1 MKIVF
6 KKRTSNKLRSRLK
19 SKLRVRKKVNGTAER
34 PRLNVFRSSKH
45 MYAQL
50 VDDVTG
56 NTLAEAST
64 QSLKMKTKAGNVEAA
79 KAVGAEIAKKAQ
91 AKNIENAV
99 FDRNGFLYHGRI
111 KALADS
117 AREAGLKF

>member
-6 KKRTSNKLRSRLK
+6 KKRTSPKLRSRLK
-19 SKLRVRKKVNGTAER
+19 SKLRVRKKVSGTAER
-34 PRLNVFRSSKH
+34 PRLNVYRSSNH

-50 VDDVTG
+50 VDDIAG
-56 NTLAEAST
+56 KTLVEAST
-64 QSLKMKTKAGNVEAA
+64 LSLKMKTKAGNVEAA

-91 AKNIENAV
+91 AQSIGQVV

-111 KALADS
+111 KALAES